1 MEMGELESLVGRL
14 AEQQLA
20 LTRHVDDFQRE
31 IGAAVISLANGQK
44 QFMDETKEAIK
55 GLAEGQTRLAE
66 AQTRLTEA
74 QQHTEERL
82 NALIAVVDGV
92 IRRPPVQ

>member
-1 MEMGELESLVGRL
+1 MEMRELESLVGRL

-20 LTRHVDDFQRE
+20 LTKHVDDFQRE
-31 IGAAVISLANGQK
+31 IGAAVIALAHGQK

-55 GLAEGQTRLAE
+55 SLAE

-82 NALIAVVDGV
+82 NALITVVDGL
-92 IRRPPVQ
+92 IHRPPVQ